1 MFHDTNINLLVCIS
15 QIAYTPY
22 SILWINVHI
31 LWIVHIYHL
40 WNSQLFLVFYSSHF
54 YHASLLFKRF
64 YFFDLFVQ
72 SLAVLRKCCNFAPK
86 KKICEKMELPN
97 DPMMLMSVINTKLRD
112 EYSTLDAL
120 CEDMQISREEVVK
133 KLAEAGFEYNP
144 AANKFW

>member
-1 MFHDTNINLLVCIS
+1 MRIYCELHTFIICKIHS
-15 QIAYTPY
+15 Y
-22 SILWINVHI
+22 SACF
-31 LWIVHIYHL
+31 IVHI
-40 WNSQLFLVFYSSHF
+40 SITT
-54 YHASLLFKRF
+54 SLLFKRF

-72 SLAVLRKCCNFAPK
+72 SLAVLRKCCNFVPK

-120 CEDMQISREEVVK
+120 CEDLQISREDIVK